1 MEHTAAAR
9 LSFSTRTADRR
20 VNVEHEPDHHRF
32 VVRLP
37 TGDGKLFYKVAGPG
51 ILSYW
56 HTEVDPHLRG
66 QGVGD
71 ALVRAAMDFARQ
83 SGQKVIPDC
92 PFVTIWLKKHPEYQ
106 DVVAAGPGSSG

>member
-1 MEHTAAAR
+1 MEHTAATR
-9 LSFSTRTADRR
+9 LSFSTRAADRHLD
-20 VNVEHEPDHHRF
+20 VEHEADHHRF

-37 TGDGKLFYKVAGPG
+37 GGEGRLFYKAAGPG
-51 ILSYW
+51 LLSYW
-56 HTEVDPHLRG
+56 YTEVDPPLRG

-92 PFVTIWLKKHPEYQ
+92 PFVTIWVRKHPEYQ
-106 DVVAAGPGSSG
+106 DVVATSA